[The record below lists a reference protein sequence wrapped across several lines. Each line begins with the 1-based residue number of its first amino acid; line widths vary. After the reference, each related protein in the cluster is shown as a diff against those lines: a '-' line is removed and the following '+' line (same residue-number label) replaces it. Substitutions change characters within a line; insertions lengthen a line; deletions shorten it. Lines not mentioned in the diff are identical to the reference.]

1 MVLQL
6 DGRLPRLPLAFFG
19 LGILSLLTLAG
30 VFLVGLPS
38 IAGAYFRNPWALLA
52 THLFTLGFATPVIFG
67 AFYQLIPVMSESKIW
82 SERLGWAHLVLHVL
96 GYLCLLHG
104 FAYLQPSFM
113 IAGGTLL
120 ISGAT
125 LFVIDIVA
133 TIRRAPRWHPAL
145 TFIAVALFN
154 LLVVFSLG
162 LTLALNWSIGFLGAA
177 TREHLIHHVLWGFG
191 GWFTLTILGVALK
204 LVPLFTLTHKEP
216 GRLGVPVLVGFNLGL
231 YIGLFWRLPGLLL
244 MALAVILYLLDMAG
258 ALRSRVRRIWDLSL
272 RYAGHGLLWLGLSA
286 LLSLF
291 GAIYGLT
298 TRQAVGTIYA
308 LAIGWV
314 GLLIVGHLFKIL
326 PFLVWTARYAP
337 RAGREKVP
345 LLTDLYNPHVANAIR
360 YLLSAGCLGV
370 VAGLWSDLLPVAVGG
385 AGLVAVA
392 AVLTGWSFYRIV
404 FSYIDRRD
412 ADAHH

>member
-1 MVLQL
+1 MVVQL
-6 DGRLPRLPLAFFG
+6 DGRLPRLPIAFFG

-38 IAGAYFRNPWALLA
+38 IAGAYFRNPWALIA
-52 THLFTLGFATPVIFG
+52 THLFTLGFATTTIFG
-67 AFYQLIPVMSESKIW
+67 AFYQLIPVMSEAKLW

-104 FAYLQPSFM
+104 FAHVAPAFM
-113 IAGGTLL
+113 ITGGTLL
-120 ISGAT
+120 LTGAT
-125 LFVIDIVA
+125 LFVIGMVG

-145 TFIAVALFN
+145 SFIGVALFN

-162 LTLALNWSIGFLGAA
+162 LTLALNWSMGFLGAA
-177 TREHLIHHVLWGFG
+177 TRAHLIQHVIWGFG

-216 GRLGVPVLVGFNLGL
+216 GRWGLPVLIIYNAGL
-231 YIGLFWRLPGLLL
+231 YVSLFWRLPGLLL
-244 MALAVILYLLDMAG
+244 MAAGILLYLADMARS
-258 ALRSRVRRIWDLSL
+258 LRHRVRRVWDISL
-272 RYAGHGLLWLGLSA
+272 RYAGHGLVWLAIGGALSLVGAVGGLSA
-286 LLSLF
+286 K
-291 GAIYGLT
+291 
-298 TRQAVGTIYA
+298 QAVGTIYA

-337 RAGREKVP
+337 LAGRAKVP
-345 LLTDLYNPHVANAIR
+345 LLTDLYSSKIANGIR

-370 VAGLWSDLLPVAVGG
+370 VAGLWADLLPIAIIG

-392 AVLTGWSFYRIV
+392 AVLTSWSFYRIV
-404 FSYIDRRD
+404 RRD
-412 ADAHH
+412 SFDHR